1 MKDNMLNHVLNTTQ
15 KATSHV
21 KNSNENIE
29 MEGKRFDVEDFDDLS
44 SFNEDILNLV
54 TNVESLKKTYH
65 TNL

>member
-1 MKDNMLNHVLNTTQ
+1 MLNHVLNTTQ
-15 KATSHV
+15 TATSHI
-21 KNSNENIE
+21 KKSNENIE